1 MEVAA
6 GLSVALIAGFVLYLC
21 RNHSNFGSLKKS
33 SSNMSLAEM
42 VQDEDPIVFRS
53 KPKSD
58 PTNLGS

>member
-6 GLSVALIAGFVLYLC
+6 GLSIAFIAGLIVYLC
-21 RNHSNFGSLKKS
+21 RNRSKFASLKKS
-33 SSNMSLAEM
+33 SSNLSLSEM
-42 VQDEDPIVFRS
+42 VQDEDPVVFKS

>member
-6 GLSVALIAGFVLYLC
+6 GLSIAFFASFVVYLC
-21 RNHSNFGSLKKS
+21 RNHSNFASLKKS
-33 SSNMSLAEM
+33 SSNMSLSEM
-42 VQDEDPIVFRS
+42 VQDEDPVVFKS